1 MKKIII
7 LLIGIVLAFNAMSC
21 RVDND
26 DLIEKIIILENIKS
40 SENTEKKEENP
51 KLDEPSETEEGEEI
65 EKPKDEDDVDESKDD
80 SEKKDEENNTVVENK
95 TWCEISEDTNILE
108 LNYFVCV
115 DGSQT
120 KLNPESRFE
129 SEAKRDGFIV
139 TGCAPKYV
147 QISVRYDNEKLNF
160 SSGGDT
166 YTIIDVVRNGS
177 DINIT
182 IEWK

>member
-40 SENTEKKEENP
+40 SENTEK
-51 KLDEPSETEEGEEI
+51 DEEI
-65 EKPKDEDDVDESKDD
+65 EEPKDEDDVDESKDD

-95 TWCEISEDTNILE
+95 TWCDITEDTNILE

-115 DGSQT
+115 DGSPT
-120 KLNPESRFE
+120 KLDVLSTDKDQARKYGFRVSAFVPI
-129 SEAKRDGFIV
+129 SEKKAVFSVEYKDG
-139 TGCAPKYV
+139 
-147 QISVRYDNEKLNF
+147 KLNF
-160 SSGGDT
+160 SDNNIDDIYKI
-166 YTIIDVVRNGS
+166 YTITDVTMEGS
-177 DINIT
+177 NINIT
-182 IEWK
+182 IEWN